1 MTEGIDNNQTLQ
13 AGPVSVETLE
23 QQAASLEVRLTEGY
37 FRIEEALEAGQD
49 VATWERFWIELLH
62 QYEMICARLGKAA
75 F

>member
-1 MTEGIDNNQTLQ
+1 MTEGVNKIQPGQ
-13 AGPVSVETLE
+13 PVPVTVETLE
-23 QQAASLEVRLTEGY
+23 QQRASLEVRLTEGY

-62 QYEMICARLGKAA
+62 QYELICAQLGRAA